1 MKPRE
6 ISFHLYHVKLKGP
19 VPPGLTA
26 VRDPLMLPDELQKT
40 KTGSLAE
47 GADGYEI
54 LLMALDPGADSC
66 AVSATGKRR
75 MAIVIQKRTVRI

>member
-1 MKPRE
+1 VNPRE
-6 ISFHLYHVKLKGP
+6 TSFHLYHVKLKGP

-26 VRDPLMLPDELQKT
+26 VRAPLTLPDELQKT

-47 GADGYEI
+47 GELGYEI
-54 LLMALDPGADSC
+54 YLTALDPGADSC

-75 MAIVIQKRTVRI
+75 MTIVIQ